1 MMGEKE
7 FFDRMKKANKYLTME
22 ERSLV
27 WELARL
33 ITKERWRDEDAEF
46 LSL

>member
-27 WELARL
+27 WELTKQL
-33 ITKERWRDEDAEF
+33 TKERWREEDAEF

>member
-7 FFDRMKKANKYLTME
+7 FFSRMKKVNQYLTMG

-27 WELARL
+27 WELTKQL
-33 ITKERWRDEDAEF
+33 TKERWREEDAEF